1 MFTSRLIR
9 RRMRVGLA
17 QIRFREDVSNF
28 IGPTSIVLD
37 DLVSDMR
44 HRVDSGSYVY
54 LSAKGAALV
63 LFQQTT
69 YPISSSH
76 ALTTACVRFAASSLS
91 RIGADA
97 PTFLPP
103 HKDAGGLAR
112 RIVDLSVQC
121 SARNMQQAAD
131 GGASG
136 QRQRILG
143 LLATF

>member
-1 MFTSRLIR
+1 VLFTRRLIS

-76 ALTTACVRFAASSLS
+76 SLDDSMRSVRSIEFVADLVDGFNFPSAAQ
-91 RIGADA
+91 GC
-97 PTFLPP
+97 
-103 HKDAGGLAR
+103 R
-112 RIVDLSVQC
+112 RL
-121 SARNMQQAAD
+121 RAAYC
-131 GGASG
+131 GPLRAM
-136 QRQRILG
+136 
-143 LLATF
+143 